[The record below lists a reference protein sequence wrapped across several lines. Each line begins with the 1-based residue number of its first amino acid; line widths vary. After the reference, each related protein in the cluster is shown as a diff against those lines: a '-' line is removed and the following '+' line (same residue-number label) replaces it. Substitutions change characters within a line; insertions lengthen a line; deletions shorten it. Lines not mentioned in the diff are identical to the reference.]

1 MACETMRVDGDFS
14 LDYIAGKQHLA
25 EIIEKKF
32 DSSRFHNTISTK
44 VKRLRNR
51 FTRR

>member
-25 EIIEKKF
+25 EIIEKKSLTVPDF
-32 DSSRFHNTISTK
+32 IIQFLQK
-44 VKRLRNR
+44 
-51 FTRR
+51 